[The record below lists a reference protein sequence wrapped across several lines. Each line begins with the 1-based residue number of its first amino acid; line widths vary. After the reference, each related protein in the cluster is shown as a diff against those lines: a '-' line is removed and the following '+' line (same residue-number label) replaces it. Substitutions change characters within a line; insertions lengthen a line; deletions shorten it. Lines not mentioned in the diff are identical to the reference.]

1 MSDLPSQ
8 LERFA
13 PITLAEMDGVKLQDR
28 MDTKYVFGEA
38 LLTAVLEDMLPHY
51 RLLEVD
57 GVRGSHYRSLYFD
70 TPGLRDYHDHHNGR
84 TLRRKIRFREYVGS
98 GLCYLEVKRKTG
110 AGRTDKHRLKVDRIP
125 EALAGEQAAFVA
137 SASRSAE
144 PLVPVMWNRFIRLT
158 FVHRERAERLTL
170 DLGLRFSL
178 FHEPAREAALSG
190 IVVAELKQGR
200 ADRGSHF
207 AQAMRAR
214 GIRPAGMSKY
224 CIGLLH
230 LLPSLKYNRFKEV
243 LRHLHRVRPA
253 A

>member
-1 MSDLPSQ
+1 MTTLPAL

-28 MDTKYVFGEA
+28 MDTKYVFSEA
-38 LLTAVLEDMLPHY
+38 LLPAVLADMLSHY

-84 TLRRKIRFREYVGS
+84 TLRRKVRFREYVGS
-98 GLCYLEVKRKTG
+98 GLCFLEVKRKTG
-110 AGRTDKHRLKVDRIP
+110 AGRTDKHRLEVAGIP
-125 EALAGEQAAFVA
+125 EALAGDQAVFVA
-137 SASRSAE
+137 GASRSTEA
-144 PLVPVMWNRFIRLT
+144 LVPVLWNRFVRLT
-158 FVHRERAERLTL
+158 FVHRERAERLTI

-178 FHEPAREAALSG
+178 FHEPSLEAGLDG

-207 AQAMRAR
+207 ALAMRAH

-224 CIGLLH
+224 CIGLLQ
-230 LLPSLKYNRFKEV
+230 LLPTLKYNRFKEV
-243 LRHLHRVRPA
+243 LRHLDRIRQA